1 MIKVD
6 GIWRIRNGVEL
17 SIEMNFFA
25 FSNSTLRAEHKK
37 LFGLSHKRDR
47 LYRTTVCVFC
57 KLQNELGGNKSNF
70 DIIEEEESR
79 YCLLGID
86 PIGGI
91 EFQTSADST
100 GSDDLCAIDI
110 DDKDR
115 FSSLMCRIHASLS

>member
-1 MIKVD
+1 MD

-17 SIEMNFFA
+17 SIEIKCFRA
-25 FSNSTLRAEHKK
+25 TLREAHKK